1 LTMLELLSHAG
12 LNSPSPNHYQLL
24 TVQNAPEDNEAIIKA
39 LSVIRYNT
47 LLNDLI
53 LLNYCDGMPISF
65 GAAVEGIN
73 SGIVAMSVHSFQAVS
88 MQLQKM
94 TFIKSDLLPHWVMA
108 NVLKIDRENNL
119 AYLALFTYVQDNYSE
134 RRNYVRMKLPEMVE
148 ASFHSDH
155 QDVPGAVREI
165 SFGGVAI
172 LAPQERPLKKKERGI
187 ISLSLPKARLEIPG
201 VFLQCQEEDFLKRH
215 IFQMKMDAK
224 NGQIFSQFIFEQQS
238 KIMEELKHM
247 DDESG
252 AE

>member
-1 LTMLELLSHAG
+1 MIKLLSDAG

-24 TVQNAPEDNEAIIKA
+24 TVQSAPDDNEAIIKM
-39 LSVIRYNT
+39 LSVIRYNN
-47 LLNDLI
+47 LLNDLV
-53 LLNYCDGMPISF
+53 LLNYYDGMPISF

-73 SGIVAMSVHSFQAVS
+73 SGIVAMSVHNFQAVS
-88 MQLQKM
+88 MLLQKM

-119 AYLALFTYVQDNYSE
+119 AYLALFSYVHNTSE

-172 LAPQERPLKKKERGI
+172 LAPQERPMKKKEKGI

-215 IFQMKMDAK
+215 IFQMKMNAK
-224 NGQIFSQFIFEQQS
+224 NGQIFSQFIFEQQT

-247 DDESG
+247 DNESG

>member
-1 LTMLELLSHAG
+1 MIELLSHAG

-24 TVQNAPEDNEAIIKA
+24 TVQSAPEDNEAIIKA
-39 LSVIRYNT
+39 LSVIRYNS
-47 LLNDLI
+47 LLNDLV
-53 LLNYCDGMPISF
+53 LLNYYDGMPISF

-73 SGIVAMSVHSFQAVS
+73 SGIVAMSVHNFQAVS
-88 MQLQKM
+88 MLLQKM

-119 AYLALFTYVQDNYSE
+119 AYLALFSYVQNSSE

-148 ASFHSDH
+148 ASFHSDL

-172 LAPQERPLKKKERGI
+172 LAPQERPLKKKEKGI

-201 VFLQCQEEDFLKRH
+201 VFLQCQEQDFLKRH

-238 KIMEELKHM
+238 KIMEELKQLR
-247 DDESG
+247 DQNID
-252 AE
+252 ALL

>member
-1 LTMLELLSHAG
+1 MIKLLSDAG

-24 TVQNAPEDNEAIIKA
+24 TMQNAPEDNEAIIKA
-39 LSVIRYNT
+39 LSVIRYNY
-47 LLNDLI
+47 LLNDLV
-53 LLNYCDGMPISF
+53 LLNYYDGMPISF

-73 SGIVAMSVHSFQAVS
+73 NGIVAMSVHSFQAVS
-88 MQLQKM
+88 MLLQKM

-119 AYLALFTYVQDNYSE
+119 AYLALFSYVQNSSE

-172 LAPQERPLKKKERGI
+172 LAPQERPLKKKEKGI

-224 NGQIFSQFIFEQQS
+224 NGQIFSQFIFEQQT

-247 DDESG
+247 DDKSG
-252 AE
+252 IE